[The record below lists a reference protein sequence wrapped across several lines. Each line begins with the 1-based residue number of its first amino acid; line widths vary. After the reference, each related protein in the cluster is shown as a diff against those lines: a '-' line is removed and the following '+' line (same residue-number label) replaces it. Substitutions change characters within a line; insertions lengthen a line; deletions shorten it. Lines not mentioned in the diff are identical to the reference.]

1 VLNRIQENLLKG
13 RQVNYR
19 ADGRMVRTRA
29 IRSIDETVR
38 INAEL
43 WALAVLV
50 RDRQLPDLALP
61 A

>member
-1 VLNRIQENLLKG
+1 LLKG
-13 RQVNYR
+13 GQVNYR
-19 ADGRMVRTRA
+19 ADGRVVRTRA
-29 IRSIDETVR
+29 IRSIDENVR
-38 INAEL
+38 INAGL